1 MPEPTARKYIVNIVI
16 EDLFGQYSYNLVPKA
31 DSDALSQLF
40 LLYGENGTG
49 KTTILW
55 LLNHLLSKEN
65 GEGHRSFLAHTQFS
79 TFAVHLNDGTIL
91 SATRPKPAVGN
102 FQMTLIINNKKLKYN
117 YIVNDQGDIGTEV
130 GNDKTHEAF
139 RHELPDLRLTVLA
152 DDRKIS
158 SVSMMDRKRSFSTP
172 EYELSSYIERRENK
186 KDPSVL
192 QPALDGLQSWATSR
206 QIEGSNLG
214 QRDVNAIYVD
224 LLKRLSR
231 TDDHQEPLSKLLERL
246 SAQGKRSSL
255 FSRFGLSSEVDV
267 SAIIT
272 TITDSPQ
279 LRQQVMAQVIRPY
292 MDSNEVRFA
301 ALDSLQKTLA
311 TFVDELNVR
320 FLMNKRISFNLAGGV
335 RVESSGQVLD
345 PRVLSSG
352 EKQLLVLFCNVA
364 QASDRESIFIIDEPE
379 LSLNVEWQRFLIDA
393 LQKLGSGNIQFIFAT
408 HSLELLARHRKNV
421 AKLVNRRASVP
432 ISLPVQK
439 GSQE

>member
-1 MPEPTARKYIVNIVI
+1 
-16 EDLFGQYSYNLVPKA
+16 
-31 DSDALSQLF
+31 
-40 LLYGENGTG
+40 
-49 KTTILW
+49 
-55 LLNHLLSKEN
+55 
-65 GEGHRSFLAHTQFS
+65 
-79 TFAVHLNDGTIL
+79 
-91 SATRPKPAVGN
+91 
-102 FQMTLIINNKKLKYN
+102 
-117 YIVNDQGDIGTEV
+117 
-130 GNDKTHEAF
+130 
-139 RHELPDLRLTVLA
+139 
-152 DDRKIS
+152 
-158 SVSMMDRKRSFSTP
+158 
-172 EYELSSYIERRENK
+172 
-186 KDPSVL
+186 
-192 QPALDGLQSWATSR
+192 
-206 QIEGSNLG
+206 
-214 QRDVNAIYVD
+214 
-224 LLKRLSR
+224 
-231 TDDHQEPLSKLLERL
+231 
-246 SAQGKRSSL
+246 
-255 FSRFGLSSEVDV
+255 
-267 SAIIT
+267 
-272 TITDSPQ
+272 
-279 LRQQVMAQVIRPY
+279 